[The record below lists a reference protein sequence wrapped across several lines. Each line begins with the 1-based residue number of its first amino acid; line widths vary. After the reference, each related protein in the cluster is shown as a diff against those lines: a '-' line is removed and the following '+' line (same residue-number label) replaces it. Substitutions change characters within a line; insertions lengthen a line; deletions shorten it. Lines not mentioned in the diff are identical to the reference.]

1 LGRRPLLDDDIDS
14 GRLIPL
20 FDQSIPSGS
29 GYWLVTAQTDFQKPE
44 VKLFKRWML
53 SEFSAET
60 EHKPARSPA
69 RTAATRSTSSGERPK
84 AVPKDEAPKRA
95 TKAQPAT
102 RNSRQTPR
110 A

>member
-1 LGRRPLLDDDIDS
+1 MQMAADAAIRGLGVALGRRPLLDDDIDS

-53 SEFSAET
+53 SEFGRAA

-69 RTAATRSTSSGERPK
+69 RSAQGVGASASATRS
-84 AVPKDEAPKRA
+84 KR
-95 TKAQPAT
+95 
-102 RNSRQTPR
+102 RSPR